1 MYSTQNERKSVV
13 AERFKRTLKNKI
25 YKYMTLISKKVYIDK
40 LDDIANKYNNTY
52 NRTIKMKPFDVKS
65 NKYINSSKVKIG
77 DIARISKYENVF
89 AKGCVPIWS
98 EEVFVITKVKNT
110 VPRTYVI
117 RDLIDQEIFGSF
129 TQKNCKKQ
137 IKKSLDLKK

>member
-25 YKYMTLISKKVYIDK
+25 YKYMTLTSKKVYIDK

-52 NRTIKMKPFDVKS
+52 NRTIKMKLFDVKS

-77 DIARISKYENVF
+77 DIARISKYEHVF
-89 AKGCVPIWS
+89 AKGWVPIWS
-98 EEVFVITKVKNT
+98 DEVFVITKVKNT
-110 VPRTYVI
+110 VPRT
-117 RDLIDQEIFGSF
+117 
-129 TQKNCKKQ
+129 
-137 IKKSLDLKK
+137 